1 MMMKCGNIE
10 TLRLDASK
18 WIHDRCLRRK
28 KQRVLRLHIEKK
40 KMGDKTLI
48 ADVVSSV
55 YKMR

>member
-18 WIHDRCLRRK
+18 GIHDRCLRRK
-28 KQRVLRLHIEKK
+28 KTKSFTIAHRKK

>member
-18 WIHDRCLRRK
+18 GIHDRCLRRK
-28 KQRVLRLHIEKK
+28 KQSLRLHIEKK
-40 KMGDKTLI
+40 KMRDKTLI

>member
-18 WIHDRCLRRK
+18 GIHDRCLRRK
-28 KQRVLRLHIEKK
+28 KTKSFTIAHGK

-55 YKMR
+55 YK